1 MKTIECLFRVL
12 ALAALVGCS
21 TSSTKTTGHDFD
33 ASRIHDIKKGVTT
46 SDELV
51 HLLGQPLSKS
61 VESAN
66 VAVWEYSWK
75 KTTSRA
81 TTSSG
86 DAVIITDGDQKTL
99 AVLIRNGVV
108 VNYTYKDDPFWNERL
123 KNSQ

>member
-1 MKTIECLFRVL
+1 MKTIVCLFQILVL
-12 ALAALVGCS
+12 VALAGCS
-21 TSSTKTTGHDFD
+21 TGTTKTTGHDFD
-33 ASRIHDIKKGVTT
+33 TSKIHDIKKGVTT
-46 SDELV
+46 SNELV

-75 KTTSRA
+75 KTTTRA

-86 DAVIITDGDQKTL
+86 DAVITTDGDQKTL

-123 KNSQ
+123 RNSQ